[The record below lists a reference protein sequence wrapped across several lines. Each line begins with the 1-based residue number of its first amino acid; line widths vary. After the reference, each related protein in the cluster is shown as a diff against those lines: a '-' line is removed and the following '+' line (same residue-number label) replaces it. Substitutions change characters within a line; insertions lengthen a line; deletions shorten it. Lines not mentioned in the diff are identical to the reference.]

1 MGRYNIEI
9 PEPVIKAEVFYP
21 GDFDDDRIGIR
32 VEVGGVE
39 VMERVYTRNYS
50 ERNSDRFTY
59 DAETAT
65 EKALAE
71 FGEAIKTLFAR
82 NGLS

>member
-21 GDFDDDRIGIR
+21 GSFDSDEIGVR
-32 VEVGGVE
+32 VEVGEVT
-39 VMERVYTRNYS
+39 VMERVYTLG
-50 ERNSDRFTY
+50 RFTH
-59 DAETAT
+59 DEETAT